1 MKAKPKTWNKHLS
14 HQAGARWLRTEPTEF
29 GTPLYEVMMYA
40 KDKKVLRR
48 RGLVTKVVKGGE

>member
-14 HQAGARWLRTEPTEF
+14 HQAGARWLRTEPTEY
-29 GTPLYEVMMYA
+29 GVPLSSIVYKE
-40 KDKKVLRR
+40 KVLRR